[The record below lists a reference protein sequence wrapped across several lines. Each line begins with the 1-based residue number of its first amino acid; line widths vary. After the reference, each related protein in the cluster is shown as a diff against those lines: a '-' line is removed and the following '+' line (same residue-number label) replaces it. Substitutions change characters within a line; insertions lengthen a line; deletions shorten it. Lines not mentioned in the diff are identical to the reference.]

1 MMSNDPTTFVS
12 GIYLVNKHTL
22 GLLYLKCIAHARG
35 IRDAFLFV
43 LYFIRILR
51 LFTNKQPCVG
61 PLRQYRETLFLI
73 FETKIQKLFQR
84 REQKIRVSKM

>member
-1 MMSNDPTTFVS
+1 MMSNDPTKFVL

-43 LYFIRILR
+43 LYCILR
-51 LFTNKQPCVG
+51 LFTNKQACVG

-73 FETKIQKLFQR
+73 FETKILKLFQR
-84 REQKIRVSKM
+84 REQKIRVGKM